1 MSATRAVGIHV
12 GDDVETALGEQRAR
26 VRIGGVGELFERAL
40 HPPFGHRFARML
52 ARIKP
57 DLRVAAAHFEAVD
70 RLAFEAGAEAA
81 MSHALAF
88 GGPGDEVVVALHRV
102 GREIRSEE
110 HTSEL
115 QSLMR
120 ISYAVFCL
128 KKK

>member
-1 MSATRAVGIHV
+1 MRIS
-12 GDDVETALGEQRAR
+12 DWSSDVCSSDLETALGEQRAR

-52 ARIKP
+52 ARIEP

-81 MSHALAF
+81 M
-88 GGPGDEVVVALHRV
+88 
-102 GREIRSEE
+102 RSEE

-128 KKK
+128 KKKKTKKNNHI